1 LDKVKNEIQAFIDS
15 ADQKKISVIINSF
28 NKMYP
33 DNILSFKQWRNDK
46 QNFIDDLLSKYDVDV
61 FI

>member
-1 LDKVKNEIQAFIDS
+1 LDKIKDEIRAFIDS